1 MAVAAACQLE
11 FVDRVE
17 KCSHSWLRRDCQG
30 LRFTLGAQE
39 GAGES
44 LGCKAVKHIFSSCA
58 RGTFPLW
65 CERKARL
72 HRVSS
77 LDYVVG
83 IRHCQYFIKF
93 FQQNKENYSKKI
105 RHSNINTRPNEEE
118 SAGLSH
124 TSMHTQQQRP
134 DWFPYLALVRLRGAA
149 AFVALW
155 VCVGRRGVCA
165 QVGLRG
171 QASTVLL
178 TPW

>member
-1 MAVAAACQLE
+1 MFAQLAAKGLSGTEVHIRGSRGSRRKFGMQGGQAHFQLM
-11 FVDRVE
+11 R
-17 KCSHSWLRRDCQG
+17 KR
-30 LRFTLGAQE
+30 
-39 GAGES
+39 
-44 LGCKAVKHIFSSCA
+44 A
-58 RGTFPLW
+58 RTFPLW

-83 IRHCQYFIKF
+83 IRHCHYFIKF

-171 QASTVLL
+171 QASAVLL
-178 TPW
+178 TAW